1 MTQASLAPQADLTS
15 LLVGKALAVKP
26 LWALAKAQA
35 RRMMIGRA
43 ERLGIP
49 WRETVAELSQRD
61 WQPLWDQVY
70 REGVD
75 LPANYRAS
83 FHGYDAGHL
92 CWQAA
97 YEFEVASNAVHS
109 SLYPEAGAHSDQVLR
124 QGYHELLQQQF
135 PQAPARILDLHSTVG
150 LSSFRL
156 EQAFPSATITG
167 LNFSP
172 YYLALAAYN
181 AAQKGSAVDAWVHAL
196 PEATGLAD
204 GSFDLVS
211 AFLLFH
217 EMPQGTSRRIFR
229 EVRRLL
235 PPGGCFAF
243 MDMNPASGAYQTMP
257 AFVMTLLKST
267 EPYMDAYFGLD
278 LRQELLAA
286 GFDAVQMQPC
296 TPRHHAVI
304 ARVRV

>member
-1 MTQASLAPQADLTS
+1 
-15 LLVGKALAVKP
+15 
-26 LWALAKAQA
+26 
-35 RRMMIGRA
+35 
-43 ERLGIP
+43 LGIP
-49 WRETVAELSQRD
+49 WRETVADLSQRD

-109 SLYPEAGAHSDQVLR
+109 SLYPDAGAHSDQVLR
-124 QGYHELLQQQF
+124 QGYHERLQQQF
-135 PQAPARILDLHSTVG
+135 PRAPARILDLHSTVG
-150 LSSFRL
+150 LSTFRL
-156 EQAFPSATITG
+156 EQAFPTATVTG
-167 LNFSP
+167 LDFSP

-181 AAQKGSAVDAWVHAL
+181 AGQRGSAVQSWVHAL
-196 PEATGLAD
+196 PEATGFAA

-217 EMPQGTSRRIFR
+217 EMPQTTTRRIFR

-235 PPGGCFAF
+235 PPVGCFAVLGGQGEVVGRDF
-243 MDMNPASGAYQTMP
+243 QARDGGRGKGLLPAEGAQP
-257 AFVMTLLKST
+257 H
-267 EPYMDAYFGLD
+267 G
-278 LRQELLAA
+278 
-286 GFDAVQMQPC
+286 AVQIEDAGRGLREPLLQPFALALPQHLFSVG
-296 TPRHHAVI
+296 PRVEIEAGVH
-304 ARVRV
+304 RM

>member
-1 MTQASLAPQADLTS
+1 MTPASLAPQADLTS
-15 LLVGKALAVKP
+15 RLVGKALAVKP
-26 LWALAKAQA
+26 VWALAKAQA

-49 WRETVAELSQRD
+49 WRETVADLSQRD

-92 CWQAA
+92 CWEAA

-124 QGYHELLQQQF
+124 QGYHERLQQQF
-135 PQAPARILDLHSTVG
+135 PQAPTRILDLHSTVG
-150 LSSFRL
+150 LSTFRL
-156 EQAFPSATITG
+156 EQTFPTATITG

-172 YYLALAAYN
+172 YYLTLAAYN
-181 AAQKGSAVDAWVHAL
+181 AGQRGSTVKSWVHAL
-196 PEATGLAD
+196 PEATGFPD

-211 AFLLFH
+211 AFLLF
-217 EMPQGTSRRIFR
+217 MRCRK
-229 EVRRLL
+229 
-235 PPGGCFAF
+235 PP
-243 MDMNPASGAYQTMP
+243 PAASSGRCVACCP
-257 AFVMTLLKST
+257 
-267 EPYMDAYFGLD
+267 
-278 LRQELLAA
+278 R
-286 GFDAVQMQPC
+286 AVASPSW
-296 TPRHHAVI
+296 T
-304 ARVRV
+304 

>member
-1 MTQASLAPQADLTS
+1 MTPASLAPQADLTS
-15 LLVGKALAVKP
+15 RLVGKALAVKP
-26 LWALAKAQA
+26 VWALAKAQA

-49 WRETVAELSQRD
+49 WRETVADLAQRD
-61 WQPLWDQVY
+61 WQPLWDQIY
-70 REGVD
+70 REGVA
-75 LPANYRAS
+75 LPTNYRAS

-109 SLYPEAGAHSDQVLR
+109 SLYPDAGAHSDQVLR
-124 QGYHELLQQQF
+124 QGYHERLQQQF

-150 LSSFRL
+150 LSTFRL
-156 EQAFPSATITG
+156 EQAFPTATVTG
-167 LNFSP
+167 LDFSP
-172 YYLALAAYN
+172 YYLTLAAYN
-181 AAQKGSAVDAWVHAL
+181 ASQRGSAVQSWVHAL
-196 PEATGLAD
+196 PEATGFAA

-217 EMPQGTSRRIFR
+217 EMPQTTTRRIFR

-243 MDMNPASGAYQTMP
+243 MDMNPACGAYQTMP

-267 EPYMDAYFGLD
+267 EPFMDAYFGLD
-278 LRQELLAA
+278 LRQELLDA
-286 GFDAVQMQPC
+286 GFAAVQMEPC
-296 TPRHHAVI
+296 TPRHQAVI
-304 ARVRV
+304 ARVGA

>member
-1 MTQASLAPQADLTS
+1 MTPASLAPRTDLTS
-15 LLVGKALAVKP
+15 QLVGKALAVKP

-49 WRETVAELSQRD
+49 WRETVADLSQRD

-92 CWQAA
+92 CWEAA

-109 SLYPEAGAHSDQVLR
+109 SLYPDAGAHSDQVLR
-124 QGYHELLQQQF
+124 QGYHERLQQQF
-135 PQAPARILDLHSTVG
+135 PQAPAHILDLHSTVG
-150 LSSFRL
+150 LSTFRL
-156 EQAFPSATITG
+156 EQTFPTATITG

-172 YYLALAAYN
+172 YYLTLAAYN
-181 AAQKGSAVDAWVHAL
+181 AGQRGSTVKSWVHAL
-196 PEATGLAD
+196 PEATGFPD

-217 EMPQGTSRRIFR
+217 EMPQTTTRRIFR

-235 PPGGCFAF
+235 PPGGCFAL
-243 MDMNPASGAYQTMP
+243 MDMNPESGAYQTMP

-267 EPYMDAYFGLD
+267 EPFMDAYFGLD

-286 GFDAVQMQPC
+286 GFDSVQMQPC
-296 TPRHHAVI
+296 TPRHRAVI
-304 ARVRV
+304 AQVQA

>member
-1 MTQASLAPQADLTS
+1 MTPASLAPQTDLTS
-15 LLVGKALAVKP
+15 QLVGKALAVKP

-49 WRETVAELSQRD
+49 WRETVADLSQRD

-92 CWQAA
+92 CWEAA

-124 QGYHELLQQQF
+124 QGYHERLQQQF

-150 LSSFRL
+150 LSTFRL
-156 EQAFPSATITG
+156 EQTFPTATITG

-172 YYLALAAYN
+172 YYLTLAAYN
-181 AAQKGSAVDAWVHAL
+181 AGQRGSTVKSWVHAL
-196 PEATGLAD
+196 PEATGFPD

-217 EMPQGTSRRIFR
+217 EMPQTTTRRIFR

-235 PPGGCFAF
+235 PPGGCFAL
-243 MDMNPASGAYQTMP
+243 MDMNPESGAYQTMP

-267 EPYMDAYFGLD
+267 EPFMDAYFNLD
-278 LRQELLAA
+278 LRQELLEA
-286 GFDAVQMQPC
+286 GFDSVQLQPR
-296 TPRHHAVI
+296 TPRHRAVI
-304 ARVRV
+304 AQVRA

>member
-1 MTQASLAPQADLTS
+1 MTPASLAPRTDLTS
-15 LLVGKALAVKP
+15 QLVGKALAVKP

-43 ERLGIP
+43 ERLWIP
-49 WRETVAELSQRD
+49 WRETVADLSQRD

-109 SLYPEAGAHSDQVLR
+109 SLYPDAGAHSDQVLR
-124 QGYHELLQQQF
+124 QGYHERLQQQF
-135 PQAPARILDLHSTVG
+135 PQAPTRILDLHSTVG
-150 LSSFRL
+150 LSTFRL
-156 EQAFPSATITG
+156 EQTFPTATITG

-172 YYLALAAYN
+172 YYLTLAAYN
-181 AAQKGSAVDAWVHAL
+181 AGQRGSTVKSWVHAL
-196 PEATGLAD
+196 PEATGFPD

-217 EMPQGTSRRIFR
+217 EMPQTTTRRIFR

-235 PPGGCFAF
+235 PPGGCFAL
-243 MDMNPASGAYQTMP
+243 MDMNPESGAYQTMP

-267 EPYMDAYFGLD
+267 EPFMDAYFNLD
-278 LRQELLAA
+278 LRQELLEA
-286 GFDAVQMQPC
+286 GFDSVQLQPC
-296 TPRHHAVI
+296 TPRHRAVI
-304 ARVRV
+304 AQVRT

>member
-1 MTQASLAPQADLTS
+1 L
-15 LLVGKALAVKP
+15 
-26 LWALAKAQA
+26 
-35 RRMMIGRA
+35 
-43 ERLGIP
+43 
-49 WRETVAELSQRD
+49 
-61 WQPLWDQVY
+61 QPLWDQIY
-70 REGVD
+70 REGVA

-109 SLYPEAGAHSDQVLR
+109 SLYPDAGAHSDQVLR
-124 QGYHELLQQQF
+124 QGYHERLQQQF

-150 LSSFRL
+150 LSTFRL
-156 EQAFPSATITG
+156 EQTFPTATITG

-172 YYLALAAYN
+172 YYLTLAAYN
-181 AAQKGSAVDAWVHAL
+181 AGQRGSTVKSWVHAL
-196 PEATGLAD
+196 PEATGFPD

-217 EMPQGTSRRIFR
+217 EMPQTTTRRIFR

-235 PPGGCFAF
+235 PPGGCFAL
-243 MDMNPASGAYQTMP
+243 MDMNPESGVYQTMP

-267 EPYMDAYFGLD
+267 EPFMDAYFNLD
-278 LRQELLAA
+278 LRQELLEA
-286 GFDAVQMQPC
+286 GFDSVQLQPC
-296 TPRHHAVI
+296 HGGMLPMQTAKQK
-304 ARVRV
+304 

>member
-1 MTQASLAPQADLTS
+1 MTPASLAPQTDLTS
-15 LLVGKALAVKP
+15 QVVGKALAVKP

-49 WRETVAELSQRD
+49 WRETVADLSQRD

-92 CWQAA
+92 CWEAA

-124 QGYHELLQQQF
+124 QGYHERLQQQF

-150 LSSFRL
+150 LSTFRL
-156 EQAFPSATITG
+156 EQTFPTATITG

-172 YYLALAAYN
+172 YYLTLAAYN
-181 AAQKGSAVDAWVHAL
+181 AGQRGSTVKSWVHAL
-196 PEATGLAD
+196 PEATGFPD
-204 GSFDLVS
+204 SSFDLVS

-217 EMPQGTSRRIFR
+217 EMPQTTTRRIFR

-235 PPGGCFAF
+235 PPGGCFAL
-243 MDMNPASGAYQTMP
+243 MDMNPESGAYQTMP

-267 EPYMDAYFGLD
+267 EPFMDAYFGLD
-278 LRQELLAA
+278 LRQELLEA
-286 GFDAVQMQPC
+286 GFDSVQMQPC
-296 TPRHHAVI
+296 TPRHRAVI
-304 ARVRV
+304 AQVRA